1 MLKPDLVRAYKERK
15 LPFIGTR
22 AHLISAL
29 VRESAAENAVPG
41 EESLMLRRKLG
52 DVRII
57 NIKN

>member
-1 MLKPDLVRAYKERK
+1 MLKPDLIRACKERK

-41 EESLMLRRKLG
+41 EERREKSNAEKKARG
-52 DVRII
+52 CPD
-57 NIKN
+57 N